1 MSVVTDRAKLQP
13 LPSSPHSAQE
23 DRESTGLAAALEWF
37 GGRAISAWR
46 YAADLGRLTSVSLR
60 ELLSPG
66 KKGRGEAFRVIARQ
80 ILFTGV
86 DALPVISGIALM
98 LGIIIITQA
107 GTQLP
112 KLGAGGLVGN
122 IIVVVVIRELGPLLT
137 AFIVVGRSGTAI
149 TTELGNMRVA
159 REVVA
164 LELMGIRVSRFI
176 VMPRM
181 VGMVL
186 SLIAL
191 TLYFDVV
198 CVLGGFFVARV
209 VLTVPFDAFA
219 QGITHSLS
227 LLDIIVT
234 LSKGALFGTAVAAI
248 CSHHG
253 LSVKASY
260 TEVPQQTTRA
270 MINSLTICLLLDI
283 VVTVAAYFV

>member
-1 MSVVTDRAKLQP
+1 V
-13 LPSSPHSAQE
+13 
-23 DRESTGLAAALEWF
+23 LEWF
-37 GGRAISAWR
+37 GAKAIAAWTYVAALGWLVAVSA
-46 YAADLGRLTSVSLR
+46 R
-60 ELLSPG
+60 ELASPG
-66 KKGRGEAFRVIARQ
+66 KKGRGEALRVITRQ

-86 DALPVISGIALM
+86 DALPVVSGIALM
-98 LGIIIITQA
+98 IGIIIITQA

-164 LELMGIRVSRFI
+164 LELMGIRVTRFI

-198 CVLGGFFVARV
+198 SVVGGFFVARI
-209 VLTVPFDAFA
+209 VLTVPFDATNLD
-219 QGITHSLS
+219 GKDVGSLPRTALRNVLNFTSAVEALNKNRES
-227 LLDIIVT
+227 LKNIVG
-234 LSKGALFGTAVAAI
+234 K
-248 CSHHG
+248 
-253 LSVKASY
+253 VKPG
-260 TEVPQQTTRA
+260 EFFPLR
-270 MINSLTICLLLDI
+270 
-283 VVTVAAYFV
+283 

>member
-1 MSVVTDRAKLQP
+1 V
-13 LPSSPHSAQE
+13 
-23 DRESTGLAAALEWF
+23 LEWF
-37 GGRAISAWR
+37 GERAISAWH
-46 YAADLGRLTSVSLR
+46 YVADLGWLVYLSFR
-60 ELLSPG
+60 ELVLPG
-66 KKGRGEAFRVIARQ
+66 SKGRGEAFRVIARQ

-86 DALPVISGIALM
+86 DALPVVSGIALM
-98 LGIIIITQA
+98 LGVIIITQA

-112 KLGAGGLVGN
+112 KIGAGGMVGN
-122 IIVVVVIRELGPLLT
+122 LIVVVVIRELGPLLT

-159 REVVA
+159 REVTA
-164 LELMGIRVSRFI
+164 LELMGIRVTRFI

-181 VGMVL
+181 VGMVF
-186 SLIAL
+186 SMICL

-198 CVLGGFFVARV
+198 SVLGGFFVARA

-219 QGITHSLS
+219 DGITQSLS
-227 LLDIIVT
+227 FVDVMIT
-234 LSKGALFGTAVAAI
+234 LSKGAIFGTAVAAI

-260 TEVPQQTTRA
+260 TEVPQQATRA

-283 VVTVAAYFV
+283 VLTVSAYFA

>member
-1 MSVVTDRAKLQP
+1 MGVGAVLD
-13 LPSSPHSAQE
+13 
-23 DRESTGLAAALEWF
+23 WF
-37 GGRAISAWR
+37 GQKAIGGWT
-46 YAADLGRLTSVSLR
+46 YLNDLGGLVYLSLR
-60 ELLSPG
+60 DLLTPRRRG
-66 KKGRGEAFRVIARQ
+66 QGEAFRVIARQ

-86 DALPVISGIALM
+86 DALPVVSGIALM

-112 KLGAGGLVGN
+112 KLGAGGLLGN

-149 TTELGNMRVA
+149 TTELGNMRVG

-164 LELMGIRVSRFI
+164 LELMGIQVTRFI

-186 SLIAL
+186 SLVCL
-191 TLYFDVV
+191 TLYFDAV
-198 CVLGGFFVARV
+198 CVLGGFFVAKA

-219 QGITHSLS
+219 NGLSHSLS
-227 LLDIIVT
+227 LLDMMVT
-234 LSKGALFGTAVAAI
+234 LAKGTVFGIAVAAI

-253 LSVKASY
+253 LSVQASY

-270 MINSLTICLLLDI
+270 MINSLTICLVLDI
-283 VVTVAAYFV
+283 LITVSAYYL

>member
-1 MSVVTDRAKLQP
+1 MGIGAV
-13 LPSSPHSAQE
+13 
-23 DRESTGLAAALEWF
+23 LEWF
-37 GGRAISAWR
+37 GQKAISGWT
-46 YAADLGRLTSVSLR
+46 YVSDLGALVYLALR
-60 ELLSPG
+60 ELLIPRR
-66 KKGRGEAFRVIARQ
+66 KGRGELLGIIARQ

-112 KLGAGGLVGN
+112 KFGAGGLIGN

-149 TTELGNMRVA
+149 TTELGNMRVS

-164 LELMGIRVSRFI
+164 LELMGVRVSRFI

-181 VGMVL
+181 VGMVV
-186 SLIAL
+186 SLICL

-198 CVLGGFFVARV
+198 SVLGGFFVAKI

-219 QGITHSLS
+219 DGLSRSLS
-227 LLDIIVT
+227 MLDITVT
-234 LSKGALFGTAVAAI
+234 LSKAVVFGMAVAAI
-248 CSHHG
+248 CSYHG
-253 LSVKASY
+253 LSVQASY

-270 MINSLTICLLLDI
+270 MINSLTICLVLDI
-283 VVTVAAYFV
+283 LITMTAYYI

>member
-1 MSVVTDRAKLQP
+1 MSVGTV
-13 LPSSPHSAQE
+13 
-23 DRESTGLAAALEWF
+23 LEWF
-37 GGRAISAWR
+37 GQKAIGGWTYFS
-46 YAADLGRLTSVSLR
+46 DLGGLVYLSLR
-60 ELLSPG
+60 ELLRPTR
-66 KKGRGEAFRVIARQ
+66 KGHGEAFRIISRQ

-112 KLGAGGLVGN
+112 KFGAGGLVGN

-164 LELMGIRVSRFI
+164 LELMGVRVTRFI

-181 VGMVL
+181 IGMVL
-186 SLIAL
+186 SLICL

-198 CVLGGFFVARV
+198 SVLGGFFVAKL

-219 QGITHSLS
+219 DGLSQSLS
-227 LLDIIVT
+227 LVDIIVT
-234 LSKGALFGTAVAAI
+234 LSKGVMFGIAVAAV
-248 CSHHG
+248 CSYHG
-253 LSVKASY
+253 LSVQASY

-270 MINSLTICLLLDI
+270 MINSLTICLVLDI
-283 VVTVAAYFV
+283 VITLTAYFI

>member
-1 MSVVTDRAKLQP
+1 M
-13 LPSSPHSAQE
+13 
-23 DRESTGLAAALEWF
+23 LEWF
-37 GGRAISAWR
+37 GERALSAWH
-46 YAADLGRLTSVSLR
+46 YVADLGGLVYLSFR
-60 ELLSPG
+60 ELVLLGS
-66 KKGRGEAFRVIARQ
+66 KGRGEAFRVIARQ

-86 DALPVISGIALM
+86 DALPVVSGIALM

-112 KLGAGGLVGN
+112 KIGAGGMVGN

-159 REVVA
+159 REVTA
-164 LELMGIRVSRFI
+164 LELMGIRVTRFI

-181 VGMVL
+181 AGMVL
-186 SLIAL
+186 SMICL

-198 CVLGGFFVARV
+198 SVLGGFFVARV
-209 VLTVPFDAFA
+209 VLTVPFDTFA
-219 QGITHSLS
+219 DGITQSLS
-227 LLDIIVT
+227 IVDVMVT
-234 LSKGALFGTAVAAI
+234 LSKSMIFGTAVAAI

-253 LSVKASY
+253 LSVQSSY

-283 VVTVAAYFV
+283 VITVAAYFA

>member
-1 MSVVTDRAKLQP
+1 M
-13 LPSSPHSAQE
+13 
-23 DRESTGLAAALEWF
+23 LEWF
-37 GGRAISAWR
+37 GAKAIAAWTYVAALGWLVAVSA
-46 YAADLGRLTSVSLR
+46 R
-60 ELLSPG
+60 ELASPG
-66 KKGRGEAFRVIARQ
+66 KKGRGEALRVITRQ

-86 DALPVISGIALM
+86 DALPVVSGIALM
-98 LGIIIITQA
+98 IGIIIITQA

-164 LELMGIRVSRFI
+164 LELMGIRVTRFI

-198 CVLGGFFVARV
+198 SVVGGFFVARI

-227 LLDIIVT
+227 LLDVVVT
-234 LSKGALFGTAVAAI
+234 FSKGAMFGTAVAAI

-253 LSVKASY
+253 LSVQSSY

-270 MINSLTICLLLDI
+270 MINSLIICLVLDI
-283 VVTVAAYFV
+283 LITVTAYF

>member
-1 MSVVTDRAKLQP
+1 MAT
-13 LPSSPHSAQE
+13 PSSLPTSVPPHTTPKPSV
-23 DRESTGLAAALEWF
+23 GAAGAGAVLEWF
-37 GGRAISAWR
+37 GQKAIAAWT
-46 YAADLGRLTSVSLR
+46 YGADLGGLVFLSLR
-60 ELLSPG
+60 DLVSPG
-66 KKGRGEAFRVIARQ
+66 RRGRGEAFRVIARQ
-80 ILFTGV
+80 VLFSGV

-112 KLGAGGLVGN
+112 KIGAGGMVGN

-164 LELMGIRVSRFI
+164 LELMGIRVTRFI

-186 SLIAL
+186 SMICL

-198 CVLGGFFVARV
+198 SVLGGFFVARI

-219 QGITHSLS
+219 QGITQSLS
-227 LLDIIVT
+227 LVDALVT
-234 LSKGALFGTAVAAI
+234 LSKGAMFGTAVAAI
-248 CSHHG
+248 CSYHG
-253 LSVKASY
+253 LSVRASY

-283 VVTVAAYFV
+283 LITLAAYFS

>member
-1 MSVVTDRAKLQP
+1 MESRSSR
-13 LPSSPHSAQE
+13 LPSGVSSQ
-23 DRESTGLAAALEWF
+23 GAAAPPPATAGILAVLEWF
-37 GGRAISAWR
+37 GDKAIGGWN
-46 YAADLGRLTSVSLR
+46 YTAALARLVYLSLR
-60 ELLSPG
+60 ELADPG
-66 KKGRGEAFRVIARQ
+66 QQGRGEVFRVIARQ

-86 DALPVISGIALM
+86 DALPVIGGIALM
-98 LGIIIITQA
+98 IGIIIITQA

-122 IIVVVVIRELGPLLT
+122 LIVVVVIRELGPLLT
-137 AFIVVGRSGTAI
+137 AFIIVGRSGTAI
-149 TTELGNMRVA
+149 TTELGNMRVG

-186 SLIAL
+186 AMICL

-198 CVLGGFFVARV
+198 SVLGGFFVAKL

-219 QGITHSLS
+219 QGITQSLG
-227 LLDIIVT
+227 LTDVLVT
-234 LSKGALFGTAVAAI
+234 ISKGVMFGTAVAAI

-253 LSVKASY
+253 LSVRNSY

-270 MINSLTICLLLDI
+270 MINSLTVCLALGVLISLTAYLL
-283 VVTVAAYFV
+283 